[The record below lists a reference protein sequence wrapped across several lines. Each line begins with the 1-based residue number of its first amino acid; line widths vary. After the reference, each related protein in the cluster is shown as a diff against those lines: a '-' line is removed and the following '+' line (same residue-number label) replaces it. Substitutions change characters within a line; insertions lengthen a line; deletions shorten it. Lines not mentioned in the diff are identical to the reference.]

1 MTSVRLASILA
12 YSAAVLVI
20 LPSALRTGFQGRI
33 EEPDRPQRRS
43 ERSPNRSALQL
54 ELAAEVLRNAVAF
67 DAPQVGIAGIT
78 PTEVLAWR
86 VVQQGQARDSIFTN
100 LLATA
105 TPAGQLYA
113 LAGLRYSLYVVGA
126 DSSIYWSASSRLAR
140 SKRFVLTMIGCIG
153 SFRPQDELVKEIDT
167 GSWTAEFLAGHLRG
181 QH

>member
-1 MTSVRLASILA
+1 MTSVRLASMLA

-20 LPSALRTGFQGRI
+20 LPSALRTGLQGRI
-33 EEPDRPQRRS
+33 EQPDRPQRRS
-43 ERSPNRSALQL
+43 EQHNRSAVQL

-67 DAPQVGIAGIT
+67 DAPQIGVAGIT

-86 VVQQGQARDSIFTN
+86 VVQQGQAHDSIFTN

-126 DSSIYWSASSRLAR
+126 DSSIYWSASSRLGR
-140 SKRFVLTMIGCIG
+140 SKRFVPTMIGCIE
-153 SFRPQDELVKEIDT
+153 SFRPQHELVKEIDT
-167 GSWTAEFLAGHLRG
+167 GSWTSEFLVGHLRG
-181 QH
+181 ER